1 MERALVLHGPGLD
14 LAQRCQPW
22 ATEVGL
28 EVKPRRCSDQASL
41 VHALRSVGSV
51 DGIVLVADLEGF
63 TSVTLAAA
71 VAGTKAPVVAVSL
84 GNLRRR
90 GIDPATSALASAA
103 ARVIH
108 GRGVEG
114 CRWALHHLTWRAAWP
129 FCSLPYGE
137 GPDQVADLRV
147 PDQQPDRDRPHPVA
161 VLVHGGFWY
170 DPWERDLMEGLAIDL
185 VHRRVAV
192 WNVEYRRVGGGGGW
206 PATAHDVAAAVD
218 HLLPLAGPYRLNAR
232 RVALVGHSA
241 GGQLALWTASR
252 RTADVRPR
260 LVVALAA
267 VTDLANTRNHDLGG
281 RAVDALLATAPDP
294 KRARADASPI
304 ARVPLGLAQ
313 LVAHA
318 ADDPLVQVDQSR
330 RYVAAAQ
337 AAGDEVDY
345 REFTHGGHFA
355 LIIPRSAAWRAV
367 AEALTE
373 KLCS

>member
-1 MERALVLHGPGLD
+1 MERALVLYGPGLD
-14 LAQRCQPW
+14 LTQRCQPW

-28 EVKPRRCSDQASL
+28 EVETRRCPDQASL
-41 VHALRSVGSV
+41 VDALRSVGGV
-51 DGIVLVADLEGF
+51 DGIVLVPGLEGF
-63 TSVTLAAA
+63 ASATLAAA
-71 VAGTKAPVVAVSL
+71 VADTRAPVVAVSL

-90 GIDPATSALASAA
+90 GIDPAGSTLGSVA

-108 GRGVEG
+108 GRGAEG
-114 CRWALHHLTWRAAWP
+114 CRWALHHLVWRAAWP
-129 FCSLPYGE
+129 FHSLPYGE
-137 GPDQVADLRV
+137 GPDQIADLRV
-147 PDQQPDRDRPHPVA
+147 PDREPDRDRPFPVA

-185 VHRRVAV
+185 AHRGVAV

-218 HLLPLAGPYRLNAR
+218 HLSPLARPYRLDTG

-267 VTDLANTRNHDLGG
+267 VTDLAVTRNHDLGG
-281 RAVDALLATAPDP
+281 RAVAALLATAPDP
-294 KRARADASPI
+294 QRARVDASPI
-304 ARVPLGLAQ
+304 ARLPLGLAQ

-318 ADDPLVQVDQSR
+318 ADDPLVPVDQSR
-330 RYVAAAQ
+330 RYVITAQ

-345 REFTHGGHFA
+345 REFTRGGHFA
-355 LIIPRSAAWRAV
+355 LITPHSPAWRTV
-367 AEALTE
+367 AKALTE
-373 KLCS
+373 TLCS